1 MTVDAIVDAFGDHVR
16 DASLRTSR
24 PRTRRGALC
33 SRAVSAHWIATANEL
48 EHVLDRLLRVDRY
61 ALDTEFLRE
70 RTYHPQLALLQLAWN
85 DTDGTHVAL
94 VDPLAVDVAPLRAVL
109 DSDALAVVHAAAQD
123 LAIVER
129 ACGVTPRRLFDPQ
142 VAASFLGFDQASL
155 GALCEAWLGAR
166 LPKGDQLT
174 DWTRRPLHDDA
185 RDYAAGDVL
194 HLLDLHE
201 KLARELETRGRLAWA
216 EEECERQR
224 VRDRAL
230 PDPDTAWWRLK
241 GKARLQGRARGVAQA
256 LASWRERRAA
266 ELDRPTK
273 SILSDLAILALAGR
287 PVTNE
292 ADLHRARGIGRLDAG
307 TTRAVLEAITKGL
320 ELREP
325 ALRLPPKPPSE
336 KASAAAVGLAL
347 AWAAQVA
354 ETCSLS
360 PTVLATRDDVAAL
373 VRGADSRLREGWRHT
388 LLGAD
393 LEALLRGEKALALEA
408 GQLVL
413 SAR

>member
-1 MTVDAIVDAFGDHVR
+1 MIVDAIVDAFGDHVR

-85 DTDGTHVAL
+85 DADGTHVAL

-109 DSDALAVVHAAAQD
+109 GSDALAVVHAAAQD

-201 KLARELETRGRLAWA
+201 KLARGFIRPTIVNWRVVKWLWKSRTQLLADTFDRLLFDG
-216 EEECERQR
+216 
-224 VRDRAL
+224 VTLDKL
-230 PDPDTAWWRLK
+230 PEAAGEVGW
-241 GKARLQGRARGVAQA
+241 
-256 LASWRERRAA
+256 AA
-266 ELDRPTK
+266 EFRC
-273 SILSDLAILALAGR
+273 
-287 PVTNE
+287 
-292 ADLHRARGIGRLDAG
+292 
-307 TTRAVLEAITKGL
+307 L
-320 ELREP
+320 ELLGSTYEGVDQ
-325 ALRLPPKPPSE
+325 K
-336 KASAAAVGLAL
+336 
-347 AWAAQVA
+347 
-354 ETCSLS
+354 
-360 PTVLATRDDVAAL
+360 
-373 VRGADSRLREGWRHT
+373 RGQFFHIDWPDSNRPQI
-388 LLGAD
+388 
-393 LEALLRGEKALALEA
+393 EA
-408 GQLVL
+408 
-413 SAR
+413 